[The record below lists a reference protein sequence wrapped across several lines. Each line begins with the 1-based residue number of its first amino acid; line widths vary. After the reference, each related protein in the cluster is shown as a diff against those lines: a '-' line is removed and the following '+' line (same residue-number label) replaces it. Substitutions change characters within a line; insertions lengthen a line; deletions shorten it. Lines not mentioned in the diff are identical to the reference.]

1 MQSKLLKEGTGTWA
15 EWRRLGARAC
25 LDSAAKISAGKRQ
38 AWKRRG
44 GPPQRAGNLQVMWIE
59 EIGMGALFVVRD
71 MHNSLVIVL
80 ILRRMSTLCSLFLHC
95 LRIMST
101 MYHYM

>member
-44 GPPQRAGNLQVMWIE
+44 GPPSKGWQLASNVDRRNRDGCFVCRQRHA
-59 EIGMGALFVVRD
+59 
-71 MHNSLVIVL
+71 
-80 ILRRMSTLCSLFLHC
+80 
-95 LRIMST
+95 
-101 MYHYM
+101 